1 MSANYVQKIN
11 NNAIAASET
20 VPSSNLATTL
30 AGKEEVSNKKQS
42 IDDTSTIEYPSSK
55 AVADFVNSSVSTS
68 TATYRGNYN
77 VVSDLSLTYDASEL
91 QIATALISAI
101 STTPDNNDYCFV
113 QIPTATATPTIID
126 HVDRY
131 KFDGTNWAYEYT
143 LNNSGF
149 TAAEWATIQSGI
161 TSSDKTTWNN
171 HISNTTVHVTSSDK
185 TTWNNKQDSLGI
197 GKSTKKL
204 SELIN
209 STNILVTARWSDRLE
224 KYLLDRTLEELLDSI
239 NKGIVPVLRVVKNDN
254 ISFYNMSDKTDDS
267 ITFKAPVEYGIE
279 SGTKILIPKFLYAN
293 TGFTDMSTKQPISG
307 ITIDLIDIE

>member
-1 MSANYVQKIN
+1 MAGIKIKSFDQLDPIEENDGRLILNYD
-11 NNAIAASET
+11 
-20 VPSSNLATTL
+20 
-30 AGKEEVSNKKQS
+30 GK
-42 IDDTSTIEYPSSK
+42 T
-55 AVADFVNSSVSTS
+55 
-68 TATYRGNYN
+68 
-77 VVSDLSLTYDASEL
+77 
-91 QIATALISAI
+91 
-101 STTPDNNDYCFV
+101 
-113 QIPTATATPTIID
+113 
-126 HVDRY
+126 
-131 KFDGTNWAYEYT
+131 
-143 LNNSGF
+143 
-149 TAAEWATIQSGI
+149 
-161 TSSDKTTWNN
+161 
-171 HISNTTVHVTSSDK
+171 
-185 TTWNNKQDSLGI
+185 

-239 NKGIVPVLRVVKNDN
+239 NKGIVPVLRVIKDDN